1 MRLLVTG
8 ATGQVGF
15 ELARGL
21 MPLGEVVAVDRG
33 RCDLSH
39 PHAIPALIDSIHPDV
54 IVNAAAYTAVDR
66 AEQEESLATT
76 INGTAVGVLAEEA
89 RKRGALL
96 IHYSTDYVFD
106 GAKSGPYTERDIA
119 SPLNAYGRSKLCG
132 ELAIQQVVCDHLILR
147 TSWVYAARGQNFV
160 KTVLR
165 LSAERQELRI
175 VADQIGAPTP
185 ARLVADATALI
196 LGRLSTR
203 EAWRSARGT
212 YHLTTGGETSW
223 HGFATAIVAAAREV
237 PRGPSMAVKR
247 ILPIATSDYP
257 LPARRPLNSRLDCT
271 KLAQTFDLYLPD
283 WRTALTSTL
292 DGIFEYGS

>member
-33 RCDLSH
+33 RCDLAH
-39 PHAIPALIDSIHPDV
+39 LHAIPALIDSIHPDV

-106 GAKSGPYTERDIA
+106 GAKPGPYTERDIA

-132 ELAIQQVVCDHLILR
+132 ELAIQQAVCRPPDPAYQLGVCR
-147 TSWVYAARGQNFV
+147 ARP
-160 KTVLR
+160 
-165 LSAERQELRI
+165 ELRQDRI
-175 VADQIGAPTP
+175 APLGRAAGITHRRGSDRRPDTGAPG
-185 ARLVADATALI
+185 RRRHGADP
-196 LGRLSTR
+196 GRLSTR
-203 EAWRSARGT
+203 EAWHSASGT

-271 KLAQTFDLYLPD
+271 KLTHTFGLYLPD